1 MDSSHFTTP
10 SPHRHHTSRHRHH
23 TSRHRHHTVTTP
35 SHPMRPHLVGVES
48 VKGGKVSRAETGA
61 AALVDVVWWE
71 LEFELTQP
79 PNLPGCQQQLVGWC
93 VYVCVCVCM
102 CVHVCVCVCMC
113 VHVLCVCVHVCMCVV
128 CLCVGCFCF
137 LFFVI
142 SFCLQFVWLV
152 DLKSWVCS
160 VSWLVGWLNLP
171 THTRP
176 PPPPHSSLCR
186 AYVCP

>member
-61 AALVDVVWWE
+61 AALVDIVWWE

-102 CVHVCVCVCMC
+102 CVYVCVCVCMFCAC
-113 VHVLCVCVHVCMCVV
+113 VCMCACVLCVCVWVAFV
-128 CLCVGCFCF
+128 FCF
-137 LFFVI
+137 LLF